1 LRGSGRKGVLCLL
14 ASLAC
19 AALSPPSA
27 GAATPDPLTLLQRYL
42 RIDTSNPP
50 GHEAEAALFF
60 KDLFEGRG
68 ISATVYT
75 TAPLRANVL
84 ARLKAGAPGGGRSAL
99 LLFNHMDVVQA
110 DPNRWSI
117 PPFSAQIQDG
127 YLYGRGTL
135 DMKTTGLLQALAL
148 IRLKEEG
155 VPLARD
161 VIFLATADEE
171 ADSDGMRWMIEH
183 QPDLFRQVGL
193 ALTEGDNIR
202 IEKGRVQAWGVD
214 VAEKVTAW
222 MKLTAYGVA
231 GHAAVPSGEDNPV
244 VRLVRALDRV
254 SRHETPI
261 RVLPEVASYYATLA
275 DRFPDLPAS
284 KLASLESS
292 LRDDAAFARA
302 FLSIPDLAA
311 TVRDTISITVL
322 QGGPQTNVIP
332 STAVAHLDCR
342 LLPGSDPVAFADE
355 IRRIIADPNIIVE
368 PLIEARKALSSDTGS
383 ALYRAIEAA
392 ARRFAPGVP
401 VVPSLLTS
409 WTESSLLRPMGIES
423 YGFEPYALDERE
435 VSLSHSDDER
445 ISLENVRTGFEI
457 LYAVVRETAAS
468 PRSPAASPSSA
479 GSDQTGPG
487 RSRRSAS
494 GW

>member
-1 LRGSGRKGVLCLL
+1 LCLL

-19 AALSPPSA
+19 ASLSLPSTRD
-27 GAATPDPLTLLQRYL
+27 ATPDPLILLQRYL

-50 GHEAEAALFF
+50 GGEAAAALFF
-60 KDLFEGRG
+60 KELLEEHG
-68 ISATVYT
+68 IPASIHEV
-75 TAPLRANVL
+75 APGRANVL
-84 ARLKAGAPGGGRSAL
+84 ARLKGSAGGEGSRRAL

-110 DPNRWSI
+110 DPNRWSV
-117 PPFSAQIQDG
+117 PPFSAQVRDG

-155 VPLARD
+155 VPIARD
-161 VIFLATADEE
+161 VIFLGTAGEE
-171 ADSDGMRWMIEH
+171 AGSEGMRWMIEH
-183 QPDLFRQVGL
+183 QPGLFAQVEL

-202 IEKGRVQAWGVD
+202 IENGRTQAWGVD

-222 MKLTAYGVA
+222 MKLTAFGVA
-231 GHAAVPSGEDNPV
+231 GHASVPTGEGNPV
-244 VRLVRALDRV
+244 VRLVRALERL
-254 SRHETPI
+254 SRHETPL
-261 RVLPEVASYYATLA
+261 RVLPSVAAYYAALA
-275 DRFPDLPAS
+275 DRTPDLPAS
-284 KLASLESS
+284 KLRALDSS
-292 LRDDAAFARA
+292 LREDPRFRAA
-302 FLSIPDLAA
+302 FLSSPDRAA

-342 LLPGSDPVAFADE
+342 LLPGSDPSAFAEE
-355 IRRIIADPNIIVE
+355 IQRIIGDPNITVE
-368 PLIEARKALSSDTGS
+368 PLIEAREATASDTDS

-392 ARRFAPGVP
+392 ARRFEPGVP

-409 WTESSLLRPMGIES
+409 WTESSLLRPLGIDS
-423 YGFEPYALDERE
+423 YGFEPYALDDRE

-457 LYAVVRETAAS
+457 LYAIVREAAAPPPS
-468 PRSPAASPSSA
+468 RAASPSPA
-479 GSDQTGPG
+479 GWDPPGPTP
-487 RSRRSAS
+487 SRRIAS
-494 GW
+494 GRFGD